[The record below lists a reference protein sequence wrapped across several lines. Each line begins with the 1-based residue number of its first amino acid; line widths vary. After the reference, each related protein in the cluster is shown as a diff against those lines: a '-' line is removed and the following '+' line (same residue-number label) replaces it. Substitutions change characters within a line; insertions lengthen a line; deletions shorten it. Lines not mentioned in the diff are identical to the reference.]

1 MQKTYL
7 CIDLKSF
14 YASVECVELG
24 LDPFKVNLVVADP
37 TRGGGAIT
45 LAATPAIKK
54 LGVSSRGR
62 IFEIDPKIEYMIT
75 PPRMHLYMEYSCRVY
90 KIFLE
95 FIAKEDIHVYS
106 IDESFL
112 DITNYLKLYQV
123 NAKELAKK
131 ILDRIY
137 EKTGLI
143 ATVGIGTNLYL
154 AKIAMDVS
162 AKHNA
167 DRIAYL
173 NEDLYRQT
181 LWHHTPMTDFWMLGN
196 GTERRLHKL
205 GIYDMYDLSQFPIE
219 ILYKEFGVNAEYIID
234 HAWGKEP
241 TTIQDIKNYKSKQ
254 HSISNSQILF
264 EDYSY
269 KNAFVVMKEMVDQN
283 VLTLT
288 EKHLVTKQISLMIGY
303 SKDCIKPSC
312 GSCKI
317 TNCTNSYSILLEEF
331 KRLYIRIVNPNYPI
345 RQIAISFQDVKDEY
359 YYENYDLFTDVE
371 KVEREKKLQ
380 ETLVQIKHRYGK
392 NAILKGMNA
401 LDFATAKKRNTLIG
415 GHNRVEE

>member
-14 YASVECVELG
+14 YASVECVEQG

-75 PPRMHLYMEYSCRVY
+75 PPRMHLHMEYSCRVY

-154 AKIAMDVS
+154 AKIAMDIS

-415 GHNRVEE
+415 GHNAY

>member
-1 MQKTYL
+1 M
-7 CIDLKSF
+7 
-14 YASVECVELG
+14 
-24 LDPFKVNLVVADP
+24 
-37 TRGGGAIT
+37 
-45 LAATPAIKK
+45 
-54 LGVSSRGR
+54 
-62 IFEIDPKIEYMIT
+62 
-75 PPRMHLYMEYSCRVY
+75 
-90 KIFLE
+90 
-95 FIAKEDIHVYS
+95 DI
-106 IDESFL
+106 
-112 DITNYLKLYQV
+112 
-123 NAKELAKK
+123 
-131 ILDRIY
+131 
-137 EKTGLI
+137 
-143 ATVGIGTNLYL
+143 
-154 AKIAMDVS
+154 S

-167 DRIAYL
+167 DRMAYL

-205 GIYDMYDLSQFPIE
+205 GIYDMYDLCQFPIE

-303 SKDCIKPSC
+303 SKDCINPSC

-371 KVEREKKLQ
+371 KVEQEKKLQ
-380 ETLVQIKHRYGK
+380 ETLVQIKHCYGK
-392 NAILKGMNA
+392 NAILKRMNA
-401 LDFATAKKRNTLIG
+401 LDFATAKKRNVI
-415 GHNRVEE
+415 H

>member
-75 PPRMHLYMEYSCRVY
+75 PPRMHLYMEYSCKVY
-90 KIFLE
+90 KVFLE

-112 DITNYLKLYQV
+112 DITSYLKLYQV

-137 EKTGLI
+137 EKTGLT

-154 AKIAMDVS
+154 AKIAMDIS

-167 DRIAYL
+167 DRMAYL

-181 LWHHTPMTDFWMLGN
+181 LWHHVPLTDFWMLGN

-205 GIYDMYDLSQFPIE
+205 GIYDMYDLCQFPIE

-269 KNAFVVMKEMVDQN
+269 RNAFVVMKEMVDQN

-288 EKHLVTKQISLMIGY
+288 EKHLVT
-303 SKDCIKPSC
+303 
-312 GSCKI
+312 
-317 TNCTNSYSILLEEF
+317 TNSYSILLEEF

-345 RQIAISFQDVKDEY
+345 RQIAIDFQDVKDEY
-359 YYENYDLFTDVE
+359 YYENYDLFTDVG

-415 GHNRVEE
+415 GHNAY

>member
-14 YASVECVELG
+14 YASVECVEQG

-131 ILDRIY
+131 MLDRIY

-154 AKIAMDVS
+154 AKIAMDIS

-167 DRIAYL
+167 DRMAYL

-371 KVEREKKLQ
+371 KLEREKKLQ

-415 GHNRVEE
+415 GHNAY

>member
-14 YASVECVELG
+14 YASVECVEQG

-75 PPRMHLYMEYSCRVY
+75 PPRMHLYMEYSCKVY
-90 KIFLE
+90 KVFLE

-112 DITNYLKLYQV
+112 DVTSYLKLYQV

-131 ILDRIY
+131 MLDRIY
-137 EKTGLI
+137 EKTGLT

-154 AKIAMDVS
+154 AKIAMDIS

-167 DRIAYL
+167 DRMAYL

-181 LWHHTPMTDFWMLGN
+181 LWHHVPLTDFWMLGN

-205 GIYDMYDLSQFPIE
+205 GIYDMYDLCQFPIE

-254 HSISNSQILF
+254 HSISNFQILF
-264 EDYSY
+264 VDYSY
-269 KNAFVVMKEMVDQN
+269 QNAFVVMKEMVDQN

-303 SKDCIKPSC
+303 SKDCIKPRC

-331 KRLYIRIVNPNYPI
+331 KQLYIRIVNPNYPI
-345 RQIAISFQDVKDEY
+345 RQIAIGFQDVKDEY

-415 GHNRVEE
+415 GHNAY

>member
-14 YASVECVELG
+14 YASVECVEQG

-345 RQIAISFQDVKDEY
+345 RLIAISFQDVKDEY

-415 GHNRVEE
+415 GHNAY

>member
-14 YASVECVELG
+14 YASVECVEQG

-75 PPRMHLYMEYSCRVY
+75 PPRMHLYMEYSCKVY

-112 DITNYLKLYQV
+112 DVTSYLKLYQV

-131 ILDRIY
+131 MLDRIY

-154 AKIAMDVS
+154 AKIAMDIS

-415 GHNRVEE
+415 GHNAY

>member
-14 YASVECVELG
+14 YASVECVEQG

-112 DITNYLKLYQV
+112 DVTSYLKLYQV

-131 ILDRIY
+131 MLDRIY

-154 AKIAMDVS
+154 AKIAMDIS

-167 DRIAYL
+167 DRMAYL

-205 GIYDMYDLSQFPIE
+205 GIYDMYDLCQFPIE

-234 HAWGKEP
+234 HAWA
-241 TTIQDIKNYKSKQ
+241 KSLRPFKTLK
-254 HSISNSQILF
+254 IINRNNIL
-264 EDYSY
+264 
-269 KNAFVVMKEMVDQN
+269 
-283 VLTLT
+283 
-288 EKHLVTKQISLMIGY
+288 
-303 SKDCIKPSC
+303 
-312 GSCKI
+312 
-317 TNCTNSYSILLEEF
+317 
-331 KRLYIRIVNPNYPI
+331 YPI
-345 RQIAISFQDVKDEY
+345 PKFFLRTIPTKMP
-359 YYENYDLFTDVE
+359 LW
-371 KVEREKKLQ
+371 L
-380 ETLVQIKHRYGK
+380 
-392 NAILKGMNA
+392 
-401 LDFATAKKRNTLIG
+401 
-415 GHNRVEE
+415 

>member
-415 GHNRVEE
+415 GHNAY

>member
-95 FIAKEDIHVYS
+95 FINKEDIHVYS

-415 GHNRVEE
+415 GHNAY

>member
-131 ILDRIY
+131 MLDRIY

-154 AKIAMDVS
+154 AKIAMDIS

-167 DRIAYL
+167 DRIACL

-415 GHNRVEE
+415 GHNAY

>member
-112 DITNYLKLYQV
+112 DVTSYLKLYQV

-371 KVEREKKLQ
+371 KLEREKKLQ

-415 GHNRVEE
+415 GHNAY

>member
-331 KRLYIRIVNPNYPI
+331 KRLYIRIMNPNYPI

-415 GHNRVEE
+415 GHNAY

>member
-45 LAATPAIKK
+45 LAATPVIKK

-75 PPRMHLYMEYSCRVY
+75 PPRMHLYMEYSCKVY
-90 KIFLE
+90 KVFLE

-112 DITNYLKLYQV
+112 DVTSYLKLYQV
-123 NAKELAKK
+123 NTKNLAKK

-137 EKTGLI
+137 EKTGLT

-154 AKIAMDVS
+154 AKIAMDIS

-167 DRIAYL
+167 DRMAYL

-181 LWHHTPMTDFWMLGN
+181 LWHHVPLTDFWSLEM
-196 GTERRLHKL
+196 ER
-205 GIYDMYDLSQFPIE
+205 
-219 ILYKEFGVNAEYIID
+219 KEDYTNQAFMTCMTCVNFLLKYY
-234 HAWGKEP
+234 
-241 TTIQDIKNYKSKQ
+241 IKN
-254 HSISNSQILF
+254 
-264 EDYSY
+264 
-269 KNAFVVMKEMVDQN
+269 
-283 VLTLT
+283 
-288 EKHLVTKQISLMIGY
+288 LV
-303 SKDCIKPSC
+303 
-312 GSCKI
+312 
-317 TNCTNSYSILLEEF
+317 
-331 KRLYIRIVNPNYPI
+331 
-345 RQIAISFQDVKDEY
+345 
-359 YYENYDLFTDVE
+359 
-371 KVEREKKLQ
+371 
-380 ETLVQIKHRYGK
+380 
-392 NAILKGMNA
+392 
-401 LDFATAKKRNTLIG
+401 
-415 GHNRVEE
+415 

>member
-371 KVEREKKLQ
+371 KLEREKKLQ

-415 GHNRVEE
+415 GHNAY

>member
-54 LGVSSRGR
+54 LGVSSCGR

-75 PPRMHLYMEYSCRVY
+75 PPRMHLYMEYSCKVY
-90 KIFLE
+90 KVFLE

-112 DITNYLKLYQV
+112 DVTSYLKLYQV

-131 ILDRIY
+131 MLDRIY
-137 EKTGLI
+137 EKTGLT

-154 AKIAMDVS
+154 AKIAMDIS

-205 GIYDMYDLSQFPIE
+205 GIYDMYDLCQFPIE

-254 HSISNSQILF
+254 HSISNFQILF

-269 KNAFVVMKEMVDQN
+269 QNAFVVMKEMVDQN

-331 KRLYIRIVNPNYPI
+331 KRLYIRIVNPNYPFD
-345 RQIAISFQDVKDEY
+345 R
-359 YYENYDLFTDVE
+359 LP
-371 KVEREKKLQ
+371 
-380 ETLVQIKHRYGK
+380 
-392 NAILKGMNA
+392 
-401 LDFATAKKRNTLIG
+401 
-415 GHNRVEE
+415 

>member
-112 DITNYLKLYQV
+112 DVTSYLKLYQV

-131 ILDRIY
+131 MLDRIY

-154 AKIAMDVS
+154 AKIAMDIS

-269 KNAFVVMKEMVDQN
+269 QNAFVVMKEMVDQN

-415 GHNRVEE
+415 GHNAY

>member
-37 TRGGGAIT
+37 TRGDGAIT

-415 GHNRVEE
+415 GHNAY

>member
-14 YASVECVELG
+14 YASVECVEQG

-154 AKIAMDVS
+154 AKIAMDIY

-167 DRIAYL
+167 DRIACL

-269 KNAFVVMKEMVDQN
+269 QNAFVVMKEMVDQN

-415 GHNRVEE
+415 GHNAY

>member
-14 YASVECVELG
+14 YASVECVEQG

-415 GHNRVEE
+415 GHNAY

>member
-75 PPRMHLYMEYSCRVY
+75 LPRMHLYMEYSCKVY

-415 GHNRVEE
+415 GHNAY

>member
-1 MQKTYL
+1 M
-7 CIDLKSF
+7 
-14 YASVECVELG
+14 
-24 LDPFKVNLVVADP
+24 ADP

-269 KNAFVVMKEMVDQN
+269 QNAFVVMKEMVDQN

-331 KRLYIRIVNPNYPI
+331 KQLYIRIVNPNYPI
-345 RQIAISFQDVKDEY
+345 RQIAIGFQDVKDEY

-415 GHNRVEE
+415 GHNAY

>member
-14 YASVECVELG
+14 YASVECVEQG

-54 LGVSSRGR
+54 LGVPSRGR

-75 PPRMHLYMEYSCRVY
+75 PPRMHLYMEYSCKVY
-90 KIFLE
+90 KVFLE

-112 DITNYLKLYQV
+112 DVTSYLKLYQV

-137 EKTGLI
+137 EKTGLT

-154 AKIAMDVS
+154 AKIAMDIS

-167 DRIAYL
+167 DRMAYL

-181 LWHHTPMTDFWMLGN
+181 LWHHVPLTDFWMLGN

-205 GIYDMYDLSQFPIE
+205 GIYDMHDLCQFPIE

-269 KNAFVVMKEMVDQN
+269 QNAFVVMKEMVDQN

-331 KRLYIRIVNPNYPI
+331 KQLYIRIVNPNYPI

-415 GHNRVEE
+415 GHNAY

>member
-303 SKDCIKPSC
+303 SKDCINPSC

-415 GHNRVEE
+415 GHNAY

>member
-14 YASVECVELG
+14 YASVECVEQG

-371 KVEREKKLQ
+371 KLEREKKLQ

-415 GHNRVEE
+415 GHNAY

>member
-154 AKIAMDVS
+154 AKIAMDIS

-392 NAILKGMNA
+392 DAILKGMNA

-415 GHNRVEE
+415 GHNAY

>member
-45 LAATPAIKK
+45 LAATSAIKK

-62 IFEIDPKIEYMIT
+62 IFEIYPKIEYMIT

-234 HAWGKEP
+234 HAWGKES

-371 KVEREKKLQ
+371 KLEREKKLQ

-415 GHNRVEE
+415 GHNAY

>member
-62 IFEIDPKIEYMIT
+62 IFEIDPKIEYMIA
-75 PPRMHLYMEYSCRVY
+75 PPRMHLYMEYSCKVY
-90 KIFLE
+90 KVFLE

-112 DITNYLKLYQV
+112 DVTSYLKLYQV

-137 EKTGLI
+137 EKTDLT

-154 AKIAMDVS
+154 AKIAMDIS

-167 DRIAYL
+167 DRMAYL

-181 LWHHTPMTDFWMLGN
+181 LWHHVPLTDFWMLGN

-205 GIYDMYDLSQFPIE
+205 GIYDMYDLCQFSIE

-264 EDYSY
+264 EDYSFQ
-269 KNAFVVMKEMVDQN
+269 NAFVVMKEMVDQN

-345 RQIAISFQDVKDEY
+345 RQIAIGFQDVKDEY
-359 YYENYDLFTDVE
+359 YYENYDLFTDVG

-415 GHNRVEE
+415 GHNAY